1 MLSKIQDQPRKKQRG
16 LKMIAIQ
23 SIIQTQTTPLINGLY
38 MDGVYLRYVKE
49 LQMQRISEDP
59 CMDHLV
65 DT

>member
-1 MLSKIQDQPRKKQRG
+1 
-16 LKMIAIQ
+16 MIAIQ